1 MSILTDEKIN
11 EIAKNVCDL
20 SEKESNTDT
29 LKRLRKLLKENE
41 TAPENLIKS
50 IEAGEASTIIS
61 SQIEKR
67 QLEKQNLE
75 AQIAREKILKP
86 KLQFEQVDYSVSRS
100 AVSSISFINSL
111 EFLII
116 SSLF

>member
-41 TAPENLIKS
+41 TATENLIKA
-50 IEAGEASTIIS
+50 IETGKAATIIS

-67 QLEKQNLE
+67 QLEKKNLE
-75 AQIAREKILKP
+75 VQIAREKN
-86 KLQFEQVDYSVSRS
+86 FET
-100 AVSSISFINSL
+100 
-111 EFLII
+111 
-116 SSLF
+116 